1 LYIGKIKVS
10 HKKVPDSFIDD
21 ALEKFRVHE
30 LEKGKSK
37 IVKQGSSHNI
47 SAGGTSSGSSQ
58 NISAAGASTGNSHN
72 ISTGAS
78 SSSNSQNI
86 PAASTSSDSNDHP
99 SQAHVPASSV
109 VIGLCRD
116 EEHCHVGSQ
125 VSPLQHIL
133 QNHVYRILYNIQGY
147 LK

>member
-1 LYIGKIKVS
+1 VLYIGKIKVS

-47 SAGGTSSGSSQ
+47 SAGGASSGSSHNISAAGASSGSSQ
-58 NISAAGASTGNSHN
+58 NIS
-72 ISTGAS
+72 TGAS
-78 SSSNSQNI
+78 SSENSQNL
-86 PAASTSSDSNDHP
+86 PATNTSTDSSEHP
-99 SQAHVPASSV
+99 SQAHVPASGV

-116 EEHCHVGSQ
+116 EEHCHAGSQ
-125 VSPLQHIL
+125 VSPVLYIV
-133 QNHVYRILYNIQGY
+133 QNRVYQILYNIFQ
-147 LK
+147 